1 MMRRESLW
9 LTVAIALFALA
20 WLQGIVYVSGQTNE
34 PFAFLALGDIH
45 FDRLEHHDLDYVR
58 QKHGEGDVRQ
68 IQNYSRLTETVLPKT
83 FAEAREHVQTF
94 KPPIA
99 FVAQLG
105 DFVEGLCGTPQLA
118 RRHVEDAIEFV
129 KRAQL
134 GVPFFITKGN
144 HDITGPGAVEAY
156 NQIILPFLGEQLGK
170 TLLSASFTVRRGNTL
185 FAFFDAYDDASL
197 DWLERTLTE
206 QQAQRVFV
214 LLHPPVV
221 PIGARSLWHLYARPE
236 QQPQRQRLLNLL
248 GRYHAIVLT
257 AHLHKFGV
265 VVRKTE
271 SGSFVQV
278 TLNSVIPSPEVEPK
292 QVLQGVKHY
301 GPDLV
306 KLEPNFEPQTEA
318 QRREALVAERP
329 FIAYYEYADAP
340 GYAVFVVDASSVHA
354 HFYVGLGKRRWRSV
368 NLTALLQGQ

>member
-1 MMRRESLW
+1 MRKKSWW
-9 LTVAIALFALA
+9 LAVVIALFALT
-20 WLQGIVYVSGQTNE
+20 WSQWIVYVSGQTSE
-34 PFAFLALGDIH
+34 PFASLVLGDIH

-68 IQNYSRLTETVLPKT
+68 IQNYSRLTETVLPQT
-83 FAEAREHVQTF
+83 FAEVKEHIQTF

-118 RRHVEDAIEFV
+118 RRHVEDAVAFV
-129 KRAQL
+129 KKARL
-134 GVPFFITKGN
+134 GVPFLITKGN

-156 NQIILPFLGEQLGK
+156 NQVILPFLGEQLK
-170 TLLSASFTVRRGNTL
+170 RTLTSASFTVWQGNAL
-185 FAFFDAYDDASL
+185 FVFFDAYDAASL
-197 DWLERTLTE
+197 DWLERTLSE
-206 QQAQRVFV
+206 QQARHVFV

-236 QQPQRQRLLNLL
+236 QQQQRQRLLNLL
-248 GRYHAIVLT
+248 GRYRAIVLT
-257 AHLHKFGV
+257 AHLHKFGIAM
-265 VVRKTE
+265 RKTE

-278 TLNSVIPSPEVEPK
+278 TLNSVIPSPEVDPK
-292 QVLQGVKHY
+292 QVLQGVEHY
-301 GPDLV
+301 GPELV
-306 KLEPNFEPQTEA
+306 RLEPNFEPQTEA
-318 QRREALVAERP
+318 QRRAALAAERP

-340 GYAVFVVDASSVHA
+340 GYAIFVVDASSVHA
-354 HFYVGLGKRRWRSV
+354 HFYVGLGKRRWRSL